1 MLADCKRKKW
11 SN

>member
-1 MLADCKRKKW
+1 MLADCERKKW